1 MEAIITYR
9 RRSVTREDVVTV
21 RGIIEAH
28 PGKSRRFI
36 SQEVCREWD
45 WRQPNGVLKD
55 MVCRSLLLLL
65 ESKGLINLPARK
77 FTPANP
83 LAERKKPSGVTVA
96 STPIHCS
103 VADLF
108 PITLEQVR
116 RTPLEKIFNGLVS
129 EYHYLGYTQPI
140 GEHLKYMAF
149 SGGCAMVYRRAGS
162 FYWLE

>member
-1 MEAIITYR
+1 METIITYR
-9 RRSVTREDVVTV
+9 RRSVTPEDVEII

-65 ESKGLINLPARK
+65 ESKGLIKLPARK

-83 LAERKKPSGVTVA
+83 LAERKKPSRVTVDN
-96 STPIHCS
+96 TPFIVLLPIC
-103 VADLF
+103 F
-108 PITLEQVR
+108 PLTLSRFAELPLR
-116 RTPLEKIFNGLVS
+116 RS
-129 EYHYLGYTQPI
+129 
-140 GEHLKYMAF
+140 
-149 SGGCAMVYRRAGS
+149 SMV
-162 FYWLE
+162 L